1 MQLGF
6 GITASALE
14 QSRNFS
20 MIKTLYIVQEKDAA
34 VPGRHSSQGA
44 INVEA
49 VDYAGLHQITSAE
62 ATASTL
68 FRDLFNEVIERY
80 NSECALS
87 QVHQHSVDSE
97 SMKPR
102 GKGRVA
108 AKECDLSMD
117 LKKCFLGEIL
127 GKREVSH
134 HAHTDCKNAPL
145 VLIVKL
151 RECIMIAG
159 LGTIDNIGLLALS
172 LGFGRFASQGMD
184 AC

>member
-1 MQLGF
+1 
-6 GITASALE
+6 
-14 QSRNFS
+14 
-20 MIKTLYIVQEKDAA
+20 
-34 VPGRHSSQGA
+34 
-44 INVEA
+44 
-49 VDYAGLHQITSAE
+49 
-62 ATASTL
+62 
-68 FRDLFNEVIERY
+68 
-80 NSECALS
+80 
-87 QVHQHSVDSE
+87 
-97 SMKPR
+97 
-102 GKGRVA
+102 
-108 AKECDLSMD
+108 MD